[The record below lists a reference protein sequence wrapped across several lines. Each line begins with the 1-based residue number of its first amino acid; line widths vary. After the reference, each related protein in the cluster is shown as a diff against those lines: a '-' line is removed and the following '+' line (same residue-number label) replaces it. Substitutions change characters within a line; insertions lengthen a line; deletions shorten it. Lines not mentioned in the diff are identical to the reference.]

1 MLSRLLISFFFINLI
16 IYLFPNYSNANIFQ
30 TSCKSKK
37 NTTVWVYSKKRN
49 QLILTKVNNSKTKV
63 NFRIERKTESAFM
76 AKGEIDDMI
85 TTVNFDETKGD
96 LAMLQTALRGSN
108 QFYKCSTPKVIKAE

>member
-1 MLSRLLISFFFINLI
+1 MLSRFLISFFFINLI
-16 IYLFPNYSNANIFQ
+16 IYFFPNYSNANIFQ

-37 NTTVWVYSKKRN
+37 NTTVWIYSKKRN

-76 AKGEIDDMI
+76 AKGEIDEMI

-108 QFYKCSTPKVIKAE
+108 QFYKCSAPKVIKAE